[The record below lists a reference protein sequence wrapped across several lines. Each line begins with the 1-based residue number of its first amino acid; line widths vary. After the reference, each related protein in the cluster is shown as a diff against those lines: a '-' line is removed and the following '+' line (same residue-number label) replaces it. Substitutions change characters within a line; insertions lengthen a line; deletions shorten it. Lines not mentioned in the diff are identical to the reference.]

1 MDTSSKSGSS
11 SAAPERPVRRL
22 VLFLLT
28 ISPFLLLLTL
38 LAWGQLKSD
47 GNPGGLLVHSDSGD
61 VDVAVRMAPEFT
73 GVDLVSGLQMNNEV
87 VAGKIVMVDFWSSW
101 CVACMA
107 EAADL
112 AEVYDEYD
120 DQQVEFVGIAIWDE
134 TGDSLR
140 YLNRYGI
147 EYPNIIDARGSTAV
161 TYGVRGV
168 PEKFFIDTE
177 GRIVHKINGSV
188 SKERLR
194 EVIDGLLDS

>member
-1 MDTSSKSGSS
+1 MDTSRKSGPTT
-11 SAAPERPVRRL
+11 ATPVRPVRRL

-28 ISPFLLLLTL
+28 ISPFVLLIML

-47 GNPGGLLVHSDSGD
+47 GNPGGLLVHSESGD
-61 VDVAVRMAPEFT
+61 VDVAVHMAPEFAD
-73 GVDLVSGLQMNNEV
+73 VDLVSGLQMNNEV

-107 EAADL
+107 EAANL
-112 AEVYDEYD
+112 AEVYREYD
-120 DQQVEFVGIAIWDE
+120 GQQVEFVGIAIWDE

-147 EYPNIIDARGSTAV
+147 DYPNIIDARGSTAV

-168 PEKFFIDTE
+168 PEKFFIDAE
-177 GRIVHKINGSV
+177 GRIVKKINGPV

>member
-1 MDTSSKSGSS
+1 V
-11 SAAPERPVRRL
+11 RPVRQL

-28 ISPFLLLLTL
+28 IFPFVLLLTL
-38 LAWGQLKSD
+38 LAWGQLKID
-47 GNPGGLLVHSDSGD
+47 GNPGGLLVHSESGD
-61 VDVAVRMAPEFT
+61 VDVAVRTAPEFN
-73 GVDLVSGLQMNNEV
+73 GVDLVSGLQMDNSV

-107 EAADL
+107 EAGDL

-120 DQQVEFVGIAIWDE
+120 GQQVEFVGIAIWDE

-147 EYPNIIDARGSTAV
+147 DYPNIIDARGSIAV
-161 TYGVRGV
+161 IYGVRGV

>member
-1 MDTSSKSGSS
+1 
-11 SAAPERPVRRL
+11 

-134 TGDSLR
+134 TGDWLR

-168 PEKFFIDTE
+168 PEKFFIDAG
-177 GRIVHKINGSV
+177 GRIVKKINGPV

-194 EVIDGLLDS
+194 EVIDDLLDS